1 MKSDMGDRTGP
12 EAGLAPWDSLNRE
25 LDAWG
30 AAGRRATFWWRD
42 DDATRP
48 GPKLNRL
55 LTTAA
60 GAPLS
65 LAVIPK
71 PVDDALPSALTGH
84 PSATVL
90 QHGYAHIN
98 HARPGEKKSEF
109 PPSREQTPVL
119 SELSMGRDR
128 LAALFGPRFRPV
140 LVPPWNRVGPFLPD
154 ALAETGLAGISTY
167 RRKKPV
173 PTPFHW
179 VDTHCDI
186 IAWRTT
192 RGFVGDKAVLALA
205 TGHLAARRRGEALE
219 EPTGLLTHH
228 IVHDEQCWQ
237 FLSRFAK
244 VVADHPAASWCDP
257 FNGAQSR

>member
-1 MKSDMGDRTGP
+1 MKSDMVDRVGP
-12 EAGLAPWDSLNRE
+12 EAGLNPWDALNRE
-25 LDAWG
+25 LDAWR

-48 GPKLNRL
+48 GPNLDRL
-55 LTTAA
+55 LRTAA

-65 LAVIPK
+65 LAVIPG
-71 PVDDALPSALTGH
+71 PVDDALPAALAGH

-98 HARPGEKKSEF
+98 HGQAGEKKSEF
-109 PPSREQTPVL
+109 PPSRDPAPVMT
-119 SELSMGRDR
+119 ELSAGRDR
-128 LAALFGPRFRPV
+128 LQALFGANFRPV

-154 ALAETGLAGISTY
+154 RLAETGLAGISTY

-173 PTPFHW
+173 PTPFQW

-192 RGFVGDKAVLALA
+192 RGFVGDGEILALA
-205 TGHLAARRRGEALE
+205 TGHLAARRLGAVLE

-228 IVHDEQCWQ
+228 IVHDERCWQ
-237 FLSRFAK
+237 FLARFAT

-257 FNGAQSR
+257 FDGVRLQ